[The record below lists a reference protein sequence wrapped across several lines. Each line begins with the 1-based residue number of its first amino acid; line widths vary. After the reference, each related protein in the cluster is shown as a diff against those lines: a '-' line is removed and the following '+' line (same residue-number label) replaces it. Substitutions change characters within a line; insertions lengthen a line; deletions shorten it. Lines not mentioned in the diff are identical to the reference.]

1 MIVQSKTTQ
10 FRKYTMSIYHNED
23 MLINTYQEVLNQ
35 KLLELSIAKTFAKIK
50 LESIANEQSSDNE
63 EIKKQKK
70 IRLLGMSQWG
80 LKLQSD
86 LENMKKGEYLDKQ
99 SETTQKIVNS
109 ELDRVLHQNN
119 DLSSIIK
126 NIETQLQS
134 AKDILSV

>member
-1 MIVQSKTTQ
+1 
-10 FRKYTMSIYHNED
+10 